1 MSTPNDTLDLLVEI
15 GTEELPPKALKS
27 LSEAFTAGIVAG
39 FEEAGLP
46 AQQVQA
52 YAAPRR
58 LAVWLQN
65 IPAQQPTQTLEKRGP
80 AVKVAFDAD
89 GKPSKAAQAFAKSC
103 GVEVAELDRL
113 ETDKG
118 AWLLFRQQQAGQNT
132 AALFPTIV
140 DQSLAKLPIPKRMR
154 WGTGTAEFVRPVHWM
169 VMLANEAVIEAEL
182 LSIKTG
188 RESRGHR
195 FHAPEPISIQSPAHY
210 AGQLRA
216 AYVQPDFASRR
227 EMIRE
232 RVTQVAKELGG
243 KAIMPETLL
252 EEVAALVEWPV
263 AIAGRFEEKFLDVP
277 QEALIHTMQGDQK
290 YFGLTDA
297 NGKLMP
303 HFITISNIESKDPA
317 KVSEGN
323 ERVIRPRFSDAAFFW
338 EQDKKTSLAQRRD
351 KLKNVVFQQ
360 QLGSLYDKSE
370 RVAQLAR
377 YIAQQLQADEALAVR
392 AATLGKCDL
401 ISNMVFEFTD
411 LQGTMGRYYAEHDGE
426 ATEVAQALEEQ
437 YLPRQAGDALPST
450 VTGRILA
457 LSERLDTI
465 AGIFA
470 IGQKPT
476 GTKDPFGL
484 RRAAL
489 GVLRILIEQNLP
501 LDLADLLDQA
511 THHLSS
517 TLGQKPDMQ
526 QALDYILERLRAYYQ
541 EQGIHVELVEAVA
554 ALKPSQPL
562 DFDRRVKAVATFRQ
576 LPEADSLA
584 AANKRISNIL
594 KKVDGSIP
602 ACVDSHLLQEAA
614 EHDLHAAVEAQ
625 QAIVEPLYAAGNYE
639 QALQSLA
646 SLREPVDRFFDEVMV
661 MTEDKALKNNRLAL
675 LNQLRDL
682 FLRVADLSVL

>member
-1 MSTPNDTLDLLVEI
+1 MSTATLDLLVEI
-15 GTEELPPKALKS
+15 GTEELPPKALKT
-27 LSEAFTAGIVAG
+27 LSEAFTAGIVEG
-39 FEEAGLP
+39 FADAGLQ
-46 AQQVQA
+46 AEQVQA

-58 LAVWLQN
+58 LAVWLKN
-65 IPAQQPTQTLEKRGP
+65 IPTQQAMQTVEKRGP
-80 AVKVAFDAD
+80 AVKAAFDAE
-89 GKPSKAAQAFAKSC
+89 GHPSKAAQAFAKSC
-103 GVEVAELDRL
+103 GVEVADLDRL

-118 AWLLFRQQQAGQNT
+118 AWLLFRQQQAGQST
-132 AALFPTIV
+132 VDLFPTLV

-154 WGTGTAEFVRPVHWM
+154 WGSGTAEFVRPVHWI
-169 VMLANEAVIEAEL
+169 VMLANDEVIDAEL
-182 LSIKTG
+182 LSIKTV
-188 RESRGHR
+188 RDSRGHR
-195 FHAPEPISIQSPAHY
+195 FHAPDPITIQSPKHY
-210 AGQLRA
+210 AEQLQA

-232 RVTQVAKELGG
+232 RVTQVASELGG
-243 KAIMPETLL
+243 TAIMPEELL

-263 AIAGRFEEKFLDVP
+263 AVAGRFEERFLDVP

-290 YFGLTDA
+290 YFGLTDS

-338 EQDKKTSLAQRRD
+338 EQDKKESLAQRREQ
-351 KLKNVVFQQ
+351 LKNVVFQQ
-360 QLGSLYDKSE
+360 QLGSVYAKSE

-377 YIAQQLQADEALAVR
+377 YIAQALQADETQAVR
-392 AATLGKCDL
+392 AAELGKSDL
-401 ISNMVFEFTD
+401 ITNMVFEFTD

-426 ATEVAQALEEQ
+426 APEVALALEEQ
-437 YLPRQAGDALPST
+437 YLPRHAGDALPST
-450 VTGRILA
+450 ATGRILA

-465 AGIFA
+465 AGIFG

-489 GVLRILIEQNLP
+489 GVLRIMIEQDLR

-511 THHLSS
+511 ATQLSAQ
-517 TLGQKPDMQ
+517 LGEKPDQ
-526 QALDYILERLRAYYQ
+526 QAALDYILERLRAYYQ
-541 EQGIHVELVEAVA
+541 EQGINVELVEAVA
-554 ALKPSQPL
+554 TLKPTQPL
-562 DFDRRVKAVATFRQ
+562 DFDQRVKAVAAFRK
-576 LPEADSLA
+576 LPEAESLA

-594 KKVDGSIP
+594 KKAGDAIP
-602 ACVDSHLLQEAA
+602 ARVDTHLLQEAA
-614 EHDLHAAVEAQ
+614 ERDLHAAIEAQ
-625 QAIVEPLYAAGNYE
+625 QAIVEPLYAAGDYE

-661 MTEDKALKNNRLAL
+661 MAEDEALKNNRLAL
-675 LNQLRDL
+675 LNQLRGL